1 MSKKVYI
8 GESNLMDIKN
18 AMASNNVS
26 HSTFMSENTPP
37 YEKDEFEIGGEGG
50 NNDFFHV
57 NEELS
62 QDLIKFA
69 LEQRP
74 DKYST
79 WAVINPDAPS
89 QIPFYAEKKSR
100 AIEFKR
106 WYGKGVI
113 VNLSKYENLNETYGY
128 SKTVDFSEVGKVE
141 YQWDY
146 FEDDYQEWLQ
156 EEGLQDSPE
165 VKMEYIKDNVT
176 FDVDFLDNQTYH
188 VMGSEGGLFYD
199 DLENVFGES
208 MAERMLNDC
217 IENGSGSFETY
228 EMYENESYDINN
240 PQELNDIAM
249 KLLPHGEYY
258 KNCRGFILTNGVI
271 VYTEGE
277 HNDVLMIPGINNKFQ
292 FVELGNIRILDHSID
307 IGAEP
312 TYEQEEVLRQILR
325 EYDGEEIYLDIF
337 HDGEDIGVVYHSA
350 DYRYVM
356 GEIDRF
362 YSEGI
367 RPQGGYTYENKTFC
381 QETIN
386 ENTFENWFGNSI
398 LKDEN
403 GEPIK
408 MYHGTDSQFSSF
420 SKDFIGKTGAF
431 EGYGFNFTPYHST
444 AAHYNSKN
452 VIEAY
457 LRVEN
462 PMTTKSNKI
471 TLRKLCKIIEQL
483 DKGKPYTDTI
493 VAAYEPTNYG
503 EKWDEI
509 YYRRALPV
517 AARKIYE
524 YNRENDYGDA
534 GIYSEISLNGQADAK
549 DVISLF
555 ESFGYDSVIHYD
567 NYGKIKT
574 VVVFEPNQIK
584 LAGNKTFSVDSDV
597 MSENI
602 ETEVEASEVK
612 LDSFKKNDTLAPRIW
627 DGFDLNP
634 RARLKLLDIA
644 DDFWDF
650 VNITWVKRKG
660 IHLTGSICNFNWSKF
675 SDIDLHLV
683 VDFSEIDERKDFVQ
697 EYFDA
702 KKNEWNNEHSNL
714 KIFGYPVELYVEDV
728 NAETTSG
735 GLYDL
740 EENDWIK
747 KPSPNGI
754 KSIGLD
760 KYEIKNKSAD
770 LMTKIDDLYDEFKA
784 TNDDAELR
792 EIGRKAH
799 KLRDKIKKMRKFGL
813 DRGGESDS
821 FNIIYKVLRR
831 AGYMDMLWDLSSELY
846 DKLNSID
853 EIKDDKTAG
862 IILEYLESNHN
873 LPLYKYFE
881 WAKNATDEDKA
892 KDLMYQCSDTAVKYL
907 ETRNACMCDDLAKLR
922 IEFRKNNDVI
932 YDEEF
937 VDAFGKGIAKNGLLR
952 DLDFFMRYHG
962 DFYEL
967 PSWMTMYF
975 NRIVKN
981 EWCIHFCFDAY
992 SIAREG
998 FKWGTDDIGRLALTG
1013 AGLKKPAEG
1022 YNFAFPIGE
1031 RHIDRNTYGS
1041 INPVTR
1047 ERGSQEAVIF
1057 QTSGVEV
1064 YHEGDEQ
1071 NQVVFWGPNAKNF
1084 IPIKYD
1090 REVGDWR
1097 IYGNK
1102 GQVLKSGSP
1111 SEILNWV
1118 LENLPQYR
1126 KQIMVGK
1133 NGVNLKE
1140 TIDYFDLARERF
1152 GVTYDIRECGYIL
1165 PDGSMLDFSGRH
1177 MITGDTDSSHLK
1189 GRRSVDHRDISDLNW
1204 DKELK
1209 NRTNTNIN
1217 MSDFIKKGAI
1227 RIHCS
1232 NTWSSINLFVK
1243 PTKEQ
1248 INPLLRLIQYSKGN
1262 VTVEIGDGDNSY
1274 EYAEWD
1280 EANPRR
1286 VINDVIRYFDG
1297 ETTNLVGNVT
1307 ENKVITAYFNKYINL
1322 NEEIV
1327 ADGNPDHNPFRQR
1340 WKHEREVL
1348 KDYIVNYGEIMT
1360 SKENGKE
1367 YKVLYDT
1374 MLSSRLGINYCICIQ
1389 WDSMTMEPGNVIYV
1403 RAFDKFT
1410 RRRFKPE
1417 FDTRGRDNLEGT
1429 YDDLA

>member
-1 MSKKVYI
+1 
-8 GESNLMDIKN
+8 MDI
-18 AMASNNVS
+18 
-26 HSTFMSENTPP
+26 
-37 YEKDEFEIGGEGG
+37 
-50 NNDFFHV
+50 
-57 NEELS
+57 
-62 QDLIKFA
+62 
-69 LEQRP
+69 
-74 DKYST
+74 
-79 WAVINPDAPS
+79 
-89 QIPFYAEKKSR
+89 
-100 AIEFKR
+100 
-106 WYGKGVI
+106 
-113 VNLSKYENLNETYGY
+113 
-128 SKTVDFSEVGKVE
+128 
-141 YQWDY
+141 
-146 FEDDYQEWLQ
+146 
-156 EEGLQDSPE
+156 
-165 VKMEYIKDNVT
+165 
-176 FDVDFLDNQTYH
+176 
-188 VMGSEGGLFYD
+188 
-199 DLENVFGES
+199 
-208 MAERMLNDC
+208 
-217 IENGSGSFETY
+217 
-228 EMYENESYDINN
+228 
-240 PQELNDIAM
+240 
-249 KLLPHGEYY
+249 
-258 KNCRGFILTNGVI
+258 
-271 VYTEGE
+271 
-277 HNDVLMIPGINNKFQ
+277 
-292 FVELGNIRILDHSID
+292 
-307 IGAEP
+307 
-312 TYEQEEVLRQILR
+312 
-325 EYDGEEIYLDIF
+325 
-337 HDGEDIGVVYHSA
+337 
-350 DYRYVM
+350 
-356 GEIDRF
+356 
-362 YSEGI
+362 
-367 RPQGGYTYENKTFC
+367 
-381 QETIN
+381 
-386 ENTFENWFGNSI
+386 
-398 LKDEN
+398 
-403 GEPIK
+403 
-408 MYHGTDSQFSSF
+408 
-420 SKDFIGKTGAF
+420 
-431 EGYGFNFTPYHST
+431 
-444 AAHYNSKN
+444 
-452 VIEAY
+452 
-457 LRVEN
+457 
-462 PMTTKSNKI
+462 
-471 TLRKLCKIIEQL
+471 
-483 DKGKPYTDTI
+483 
-493 VAAYEPTNYG
+493 
-503 EKWDEI
+503 
-509 YYRRALPV
+509 
-517 AARKIYE
+517 
-524 YNRENDYGDA
+524 
-534 GIYSEISLNGQADAK
+534 
-549 DVISLF
+549 
-555 ESFGYDSVIHYD
+555 
-567 NYGKIKT
+567 
-574 VVVFEPNQIK
+574 
-584 LAGNKTFSVDSDV
+584 
-597 MSENI
+597 
-602 ETEVEASEVK
+602 
-612 LDSFKKNDTLAPRIW
+612 
-627 DGFDLNP
+627 
-634 RARLKLLDIA
+634 
-644 DDFWDF
+644 
-650 VNITWVKRKG
+650 
-660 IHLTGSICNFNWSKF
+660 
-675 SDIDLHLV
+675 
-683 VDFSEIDERKDFVQ
+683 
-697 EYFDA
+697 
-702 KKNEWNNEHSNL
+702 
-714 KIFGYPVELYVEDV
+714 
-728 NAETTSG
+728 
-735 GLYDL
+735 
-740 EENDWIK
+740 
-747 KPSPNGI
+747 
-754 KSIGLD
+754 
-760 KYEIKNKSAD
+760 
-770 LMTKIDDLYDEFKA
+770 
-784 TNDDAELR
+784 
-792 EIGRKAH
+792 
-799 KLRDKIKKMRKFGL
+799 
-813 DRGGESDS
+813 
-821 FNIIYKVLRR
+821 
-831 AGYMDMLWDLSSELY
+831 LWDLSSELY

-892 KDLMYQCSDTAVKYL
+892 RDLMHQCPDTAVKYL
-907 ETRNACMCDDLAKLR
+907 ETRNACMRDDIAKLR

-932 YDEEF
+932 YDEDF
-937 VDAFGKGIAKNGLLR
+937 VNAFARGIAKNGLLR
-952 DLDFFMRYHG
+952 DLDFFMRYRG

-967 PSWMTMYF
+967 PSWMTMEF

-1031 RHIDRNTYGS
+1031 HHIDRNTYGS
-1041 INPVTR
+1041 ISPVTR

-1090 REVGDWR
+1090 REVGDWC

-1118 LENLPQYR
+1118 LDNLPQYR

-1140 TIDYFDLARERF
+1140 TIDYFYLAKERF

-1177 MITGDTDSSHLK
+1177 MITGNTDSSHLK

-1204 DKELK
+1204 DKDLK
-1209 NRTNTNIN
+1209 TRTNSNIN

-1286 VINDVIRYFDG
+1286 VVNDVIRYFDG
-1297 ETTNLVGNVT
+1297 ETTNLVGNAT

-1327 ADGNPDHNPFRQR
+1327 ADGNPDHNPFKKR